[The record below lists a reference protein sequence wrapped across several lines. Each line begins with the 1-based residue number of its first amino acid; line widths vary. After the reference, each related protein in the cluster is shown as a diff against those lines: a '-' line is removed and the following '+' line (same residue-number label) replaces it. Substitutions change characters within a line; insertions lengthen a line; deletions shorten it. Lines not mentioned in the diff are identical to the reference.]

1 MTVTKEVL
9 YNIHLTNSEA
19 LIWRLYYFKISVKVS
34 VTFTSLLMSN
44 QPTKRTTKFP
54 LELMG
59 ISIFLKTGMVKIL
72 ETLHRVLNVK
82 ALVFQITMF

>member
-1 MTVTKEVL
+1 MLRVQRG
-9 YNIHLTNSEA
+9 YRGS
-19 LIWRLYYFKISVKVS
+19 RDISVKVS

-44 QPTKRTTKFP
+44 QPTKMTPKFP

-72 ETLHRVLNVK
+72 ETLHKVLNVK